1 MSSSI
6 QNKRNR
12 KSILLF
18 SVFTSLAAIIFGIAT
33 QGFRITPIINHMFF
47 GIVFGLLISLIEIYM
62 LDNRLRRMKFF
73 KALIIRSSIY
83 IVLFALVIF
92 LIVIVNL
99 EFRPVD
105 FENRAKKFGSLS
117 AFLSSDDFFIMLSYC
132 ILVVFFF
139 NFVRQINRLM
149 GQNVLLNYVLGK
161 YQLPLEEELIF
172 MFLDL
177 KSSTAIAE
185 RIGLE
190 KNHEFLNDFF
200 YDMTDPILECK
211 GTIYQ
216 YVGDEIVITWH
227 MKDGI
232 SDLNCLNCFFKI
244 QKKILGKKNIYLQK
258 YDVYPEFKAGLHSG
272 KVITGEI
279 GDIKKDIVYHGD
291 TVNTTSRIQYECNSY
306 NKIFLISKVLLDKID
321 LNNMYKAE
329 SMGNIKLKGKVNELE
344 LFSIEEKFSSTSSYR
359 D

>member
-1 MSSSI
+1 MSSEV
-6 QNKRNR
+6 QRKRNTR
-12 KSILLF
+12 SILLF
-18 SVFTSLAAIIFGIAT
+18 TAFTSAVAVVFAILT
-33 QGFRITPIINHMFF
+33 RGFLLTPILNHLFF
-47 GIVFGLLISLIEIYM
+47 GIVFGLITSSIEFFF
-62 LDNRLRRMKFF
+62 LEKRLRRMKFF
-73 KALIIRSSIY
+73 VAVVIRSLLY
-83 IVLFALVIF
+83 IVLFISIILLIF
-92 LIVIVNL
+92 EINVGFHNEQFL
-99 EFRPVD
+99 ENAR
-105 FENRAKKFGSLS
+105 KFGSIS
-117 AFLSSDDFFIMLSYC
+117 NFFQSKDFLIMVSVCVIMIFFI
-132 ILVVFFF
+132 
-139 NFVRQINRLM
+139 NFIRQINRLM
-149 GQNVLLNYVLGK
+149 GQNVLLNYVMGK

-211 GTIYQ
+211 GRIYQ

-232 SDLNCLNCFFKI
+232 SDLNCIDCFFKI
-244 QKKILGKKNIYLQK
+244 QEKISTKKEIYIKK

-291 TVNTTSRIQYECNSY
+291 TVNTSSRIQYECNTYGKALLISEVLL
-306 NKIFLISKVLLDKID
+306 NKINLKERYRS
-321 LNNMYKAE
+321 E
-329 SMGNIKLKGKVNELE
+329 SMGMIKLKGKTKELE
-344 LFSIEEKFSSTSSYR
+344 LFSIEDNKPS
-359 D
+359 